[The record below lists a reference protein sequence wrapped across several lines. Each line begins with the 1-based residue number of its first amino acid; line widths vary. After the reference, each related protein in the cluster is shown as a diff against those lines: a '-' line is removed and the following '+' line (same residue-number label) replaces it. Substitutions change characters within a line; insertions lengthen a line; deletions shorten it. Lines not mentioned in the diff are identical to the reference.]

1 MEFLEGYL
9 KYVLKEKKKEKKK
22 KKNVF
27 HTSKKKTH
35 LLLFCFYKISFLCI
49 FMASVSGSSGSCK
62 KPVVA

>member
-27 HTSKKKTH
+27 HTSKKKRIYCYFAFTRYPFFVY
-35 LLLFCFYKISFLCI
+35 LWPVFL
-49 FMASVSGSSGSCK
+49 AV
-62 KPVVA
+62 PVAVKSL